1 MVGGWTGVGRL
12 RPLPRAGRA
21 EEGGGGGPRAW
32 VASRGAGPGSGP
44 ELDVPSS
51 LAGVAVPGR
60 GPSGLQGRPCQPA
73 VTVQE
78 VGRLSGERENKRG
91 SIFQEME
98 HGCAKLR
105 GEPGV
110 RRQQKP
116 RAGGG
121 SSAQRI
127 PSRSGSADTVTGC
140 KVLKWAFRGSADG
153 RHLRPARRL
162 GARPPRWTPLGAAAG
177 VGDCELSSERG
188 EACAGLARREGRGWP
203 SLGPRGRVSAGL
215 SGQGPSGWHRPRGD
229 WLAVLRRPSSN
240 GTTVPPK

>member
-1 MVGGWTGVGRL
+1 ML
-12 RPLPRAGRA
+12 A
-21 EEGGGGGPRAW
+21 EGLDLALGQSSTSHPPGL
-32 VASRGAGPGSGP
+32 GAGVSVRGQ
-44 ELDVPSS
+44 
-51 LAGVAVPGR
+51 
-60 GPSGLQGRPCQPA
+60 GPSGLQDRPSQPA

-121 SSAQRI
+121 GSAPRI

-140 KVLKWAFRGSADG
+140 KMLKWAFRGSADG
-153 RHLRPARRL
+153 RHLRPARRVGACPRAGPRLERLWGWGAGSGAL
-162 GARPPRWTPLGAAAG
+162 GG
-177 VGDCELSSERG
+177 RG
-188 EACAGLARREGRGWP
+188 LCRTGRAGRGWP
-203 SLGPRGRVSAGL
+203 RYGPRGRGSAGL

-229 WLAVLRRPSSN
+229 WLAALRRPSSN